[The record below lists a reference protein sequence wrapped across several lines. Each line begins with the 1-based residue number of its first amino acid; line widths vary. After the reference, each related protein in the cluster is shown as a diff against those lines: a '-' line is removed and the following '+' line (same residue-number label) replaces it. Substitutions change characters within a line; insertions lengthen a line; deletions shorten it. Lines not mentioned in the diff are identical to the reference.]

1 MKFKK
6 IISMIM
12 ATTMVLTLLTACGK
26 SSDEKAE
33 EGAGQAQSGEL
44 DGEITMWHSFTQG
57 PRMEKIQAAA
67 DEFVLEN
74 PKVKI
79 NIEAFSWGE
88 FYTKWT
94 AALATGETPDLS
106 TALPNHVV
114 EMIDA
119 EAIVPVDDLIDEIG
133 RSRFYEAPLN
143 ELTLDGKTYAVP
155 LYSHAQ
161 VMWIRKDLL
170 EKNNLTVPKTWDE
183 LYETAKT
190 LTNKPELFGLSVP
203 TGQGDL
209 MGTRFLNF
217 YVRSAGDTLLT
228 ADKKAN
234 LTSKAA
240 IDGINYWIKMYK
252 DCSPKESMNFKVLDQ
267 ATLYYQGKTAF
278 DFNSGFQIGGVETNS
293 PDLLQY
299 IDAAPLPL
307 INENDERVGVETS
320 NIPMVVWKN
329 SEEQEISKAFMKF
342 LYEKDRYIDFL
353 HSVPVGMMPAFNDIT
368 SDPAYLDNEV
378 IKQFPNVVEVI
389 GEAVNIGTSIG
400 FENGPSLE
408 AGILTSQGVIEQ
420 MFQEII
426 LKDIPVEEAAKQA
439 EDKLNELFEIAS

>member
-6 IISMIM
+6 ITTILM
-12 ATTMVLTLLTACGK
+12 AATMVFTMLTGCSKEGSGDNST
-26 SSDEKAE
+26 EKPKD
-33 EGAGQAQSGEL
+33 GPL
-44 DGEITMWHSFTQG
+44 KGEITMWHSFTQG
-57 PRMEKIQAAA
+57 PRMEKINAAA
-67 DEFVLEN
+67 AEFMAKN
-74 PKVKI
+74 PDVKI
-79 NIEAFSWGE
+79 NIETFSWGE

-119 EAIVPVDDLIDEIG
+119 EAIVPLDDLIDDIG
-133 RSRFYEAPLN
+133 RSRFYEAPLR
-143 ELTLDGKTYAVP
+143 EMTLDGKTYAVP

-170 EKNNLTVPKTWDE
+170 EKNNMQVPKTWDQ
-183 LYETAKT
+183 LYETAKK
-190 LTNKPELFGLSVP
+190 LTDKPNLFGLSVP
-203 TGQGDL
+203 MGQGDL
-209 MGTRFLNF
+209 MATRFLNF
-217 YVRSAGDTLLT
+217 YVRSAGETLLT

-240 IDGINYWIKMYK
+240 IDGINYWVKMYK
-252 DCSPKESMNFKVLDQ
+252 DSSPQESVNFKVLDQ

-278 DFNSGFQIGGVETNS
+278 DFNSGFQIGGVKSNS
-293 PDLLQY
+293 PDLVQY

-307 INENDERVGVETS
+307 INENDKRVGVETS

-329 SEEQEISKAFMKF
+329 SESQDISKAFMKF

-353 HSVPVGMMPAFNDIT
+353 HSVPVGMLPAFNDIT
-368 SDPAYLDNEV
+368 SDPKYLDNEV
-378 IKQFPNVVEVI
+378 IKNFTNAVGVI
-389 GEAVNIGTSIG
+389 GEAVNLGTAIG

-420 MFQEII
+420 MFQDII
-426 LKDIPVEEAAKQA
+426 LKNVSVEEAAKAA
-439 EDKLNELFEIAS
+439 EKKLNELFKAAK